1 MMTQRTEA
9 FKKALVEAIDEGLLM
24 LGENGREVIYF
35 RLKQSYALKKED
47 IPGYPE
53 IFVECLRSIFGSGAE
68 VIEKAIIKSL
78 YGKLGLEFHVK
89 KDFGFLEYLNEAI
102 KDFEEKAN

>member
-1 MMTQRTEA
+1 MMTQRTEV

-78 YGKLGLEFHVK
+78 YSKLGLEFHVK
-89 KDFGFLEYLNEAI
+89 KDFGFLECLNEAR
-102 KDFEEKAN
+102 KAFEEKAN